1 MRPVAGFWPSVF
13 STVLLIALGGYLSLS
28 LGPTSAD
35 PAYTLYQIRLPR
47 FVTAVLVGAALG
59 LAGSLLQL
67 ATRNPLSEPELLGV
81 NQSAVFAVVLLLLVL
96 GERDHPLAM
105 LSVALLGGAVTGTA
119 ILLMSASGAFPRE
132 RLILAGLTMA
142 FFFGSASSGL
152 LLLNETDLFELLH
165 WTAGKLSGANWLDAG
180 LVGGCLVV
188 AVIVSVARATQWNA
202 LLLGDD
208 TARGLGID
216 PVNRRVEIVS
226 LAVLLCA
233 VSVAVAGPI
242 GFVGIIVPHLAN
254 AMAGLDYR
262 RRTPLLLLM
271 GGALVA
277 LSDLLARTVLHPAE
291 IPVGILTALVGAPYF
306 LYRAQK
312 L

>member
-1 MRPVAGFWPSVF
+1 MRPVAGFWPALVSA
-13 STVLLIALGGYLSLS
+13 TLLILLTGYLSVTS
-28 LGPTSAD
+28 GPTSAD
-35 PAYTLYQIRLPR
+35 PQFTLYQIRLPR

-59 LAGSLLQL
+59 VAGSLLQL

-81 NQSAVFAVVLLLLVL
+81 NQSAVFAVVLLLLVS
-96 GERDHPLAM
+96 GGRVHPFLMLA
-105 LSVALLGGAVTGTA
+105 VALLGGGVTGAA

-180 LVGGCLVV
+180 LVGACLVPV
-188 AVIVSVARATQWNA
+188 ALVSVARATQWNA

-233 VSVAVAGPI
+233 VSVSIAGPI

-254 AMAGLDYR
+254 MLAGLDYR
-262 RRTPLLLLM
+262 RRVPLILLM

-277 LSDLLARTVLHPAE
+277 LSDLLARIVLHPAE

>member
-1 MRPVAGFWPSVF
+1 MRPIAGFWPSIF

-81 NQSAVFAVVLLLLVL
+81 NQSAVFAVVLLLLIL
-96 GERDHPLAM
+96 GERAHPLAM

-165 WTAGKLSGANWLDAG
+165 WTAGKLSGANWLDTG

-188 AVIVSVARATQWNA
+188 AVVVSVARATQWNA

-254 AMAGLDYR
+254 VMAGLDYR

-291 IPVGILTALVGAPYF
+291 IPVGILTALVGVPYF

>member
-1 MRPVAGFWPSVF
+1 MRPVAGFWPALVSA
-13 STVLLIALGGYLSLS
+13 TLLILLTGYLSVTS
-28 LGPTSAD
+28 GPTSAD
-35 PAYTLYQIRLPR
+35 PQFTLYQIRLPR

-59 LAGSLLQL
+59 VAGSLLQL

-81 NQSAVFAVVLLLLVL
+81 NQSAVFAVVLLLLVS
-96 GERDHPLAM
+96 GGRVHPFLMLA
-105 LSVALLGGAVTGTA
+105 VALLGGGVTGAA

-180 LVGGCLVV
+180 LVGACLVPV
-188 AVIVSVARATQWNA
+188 ALVSVARATQWNA

-233 VSVAVAGPI
+233 VSVSIDGPI

-254 AMAGLDYR
+254 MLAGLDYR
-262 RRTPLLLLM
+262 RRVPLILLM

-277 LSDLLARTVLHPAE
+277 LSDLLARIVLHPAE

>member
-1 MRPVAGFWPSVF
+1 MRPVAGFWPSII
-13 STVLLIALGGYLSLS
+13 SAGLLIAIGGYLSFY

-35 PAYTLYQIRLPR
+35 PEYTLYQIRMPR

-96 GERDHPLAM
+96 GERAHPVVM

-180 LVGGCLVV
+180 LVGGCLVPT
-188 AVIVSVARATQWNA
+188 IILSVARATQWNA

-254 AMAGLDYR
+254 VMAGLDYR
-262 RRTPLLLLM
+262 RRTPLILLM

-277 LSDLLARTVLHPAE
+277 LSDLLARTVLYPAE

>member
-96 GERDHPLAM
+96 GERAHPLAM

>member
-96 GERDHPLAM
+96 GERAHPLAM
-105 LSVALLGGAVTGTA
+105 LSVAVLGGAVTGTA

>member
-1 MRPVAGFWPSVF
+1 MRPVAGFWPALIS
-13 STVLLIALGGYLSLS
+13 STLFTLLAGYLSVS

-35 PAYTLYQIRLPR
+35 PQFTLYQIRLPR

-59 LAGSLLQL
+59 VAGSLLQL

-81 NQSAVFAVVLLLLVL
+81 NQSAVFAVVLLLLVS
-96 GERDHPLAM
+96 GGGAHPLLM
-105 LSVALLGGAVTGTA
+105 LAVALLGGGVTGVA

-142 FFFGSASSGL
+142 FFFASACSGL
-152 LLLNETDLFELLH
+152 LLLAGTDLFELLH

-180 LVGGCLVV
+180 LVGACLIPV
-188 AVIVSVARATQWNA
+188 ALVSVARATQWNA

-233 VSVAVAGPI
+233 VSVSVAGPI

-254 AMAGLDYR
+254 MLAGLDYR
-262 RRTPLLLLM
+262 RRIPLILLM

-277 LSDLLARTVLHPAE
+277 LSDVLARIVLHPAE

>member
-1 MRPVAGFWPSVF
+1 MKTSAGFWPTLISM
-13 STVLLIALGGYLSLS
+13 VLLLVVGGYVSLFT
-28 LGPTSAD
+28 GPTSAD
-35 PAYTLYQIRLPR
+35 PQFTLYQIRLPR
-47 FVTAVLVGAALG
+47 YVTALAVGAALG
-59 LAGSLLQL
+59 LVGSLLQL

-81 NQSAVFAVVLLLLVL
+81 NQSAVFAVVLLLLLNGSQAHPALML
-96 GERDHPLAM
+96 GA
-105 LSVALLGGAVTGTA
+105 ALVGGAVSGTA
-119 ILLMSASGAFPRE
+119 ILFMSASGAFPRE

-165 WTAGKLSGANWLDAG
+165 WTAGKLSGAGWLDASM
-180 LVGGCLVV
+180 VGGCLV
-188 AVIVSVARATQWNA
+188 AALMVSVLRATQWNA
-202 LLLGDD
+202 PLLGDQ

-216 PVNRRVEIVS
+216 PVGRRLEIVG

-233 VSVAVAGPI
+233 VCVAVAGPI

-254 AMAGLDYR
+254 VVAGLDYR
-262 RRTPLLLLM
+262 RRTPLILLM
-271 GGALVA
+271 GAVLVSF
-277 LSDLLARTVLHPAE
+277 SDLLARTLLHPVE

>member
-1 MRPVAGFWPSVF
+1 MRPVAGFWPALIS
-13 STVLLIALGGYLSLS
+13 STLFTLLAGYLSVS

-35 PAYTLYQIRLPR
+35 PQFTLYQIRLPR

-59 LAGSLLQL
+59 VAGSLLQL

-81 NQSAVFAVVLLLLVL
+81 NQSAVFAVVLLLLVS
-96 GERDHPLAM
+96 GGGAHPLLM
-105 LSVALLGGAVTGTA
+105 LAVALLGGGVTGVA

-180 LVGGCLVV
+180 LVGACLIPV
-188 AVIVSVARATQWNA
+188 ALVSVARATQWNA

-233 VSVAVAGPI
+233 VSVSVAGPI

-254 AMAGLDYR
+254 MLAGLDYR
-262 RRTPLLLLM
+262 RRIPLILLM

-277 LSDLLARTVLHPAE
+277 LSDVLARIVLHPAE

>member
-1 MRPVAGFWPSVF
+1 MKSSAGFWPTLISMF
-13 STVLLIALGGYLSLS
+13 FLLAVGGYLSLYT
-28 LGPTSAD
+28 GPVSSE
-35 PAYTLYQIRLPR
+35 PEFTLYHIRWPR
-47 FVTAVLVGAALG
+47 FMTALLIGAGLG

-81 NQSAVFAVVLLLLVL
+81 NQSAVFTVVLLLLWQ
-96 GERDHPLAM
+96 GSQANPAAM
-105 LSVALLGGAVTGTA
+105 LGAALLGGAASGAA
-119 ILLMSASGAFPRE
+119 ILFMSASGSFPRE

-165 WTAGKLSGANWLDAG
+165 WTAGKLSGASWLDASM
-180 LVGGCLVV
+180 VGGCLVV
-188 AVIVSVARATQWNA
+188 AIVISLWRATQWNA

-216 PVNRRVEIVS
+216 PVSRRLEIVG

-254 AMAGLDYR
+254 VVAGLDYR
-262 RRTPLLLLM
+262 RRTPLILLI
-271 GGALVA
+271 GAVLVSF
-277 LSDLLARTVLHPAE
+277 SDLLARTLLHPIE

>member
-47 FVTAVLVGAALG
+47 FVTAVLVGSALG

-96 GERDHPLAM
+96 GERAHPLAM

-233 VSVAVAGPI
+233 VSVAVAGEHHS
-242 GFVGIIVPHLAN
+242 F
-254 AMAGLDYR
+254 Y
-262 RRTPLLLLM
+262 
-271 GGALVA
+271 
-277 LSDLLARTVLHPAE
+277 
-291 IPVGILTALVGAPYF
+291 
-306 LYRAQK
+306 
-312 L
+312 

>member
-96 GERDHPLAM
+96 GERAHPLAM

-233 VSVAVAGPI
+233 VSVVAVSFND
-242 GFVGIIVPHLAN
+242 FVGIIVPHLAN